1 MSSHDCSFLFNALDA
16 LSGDTSEHVRKYF
29 LTCSD
34 IYKWRAQMYIS
45 DMLRYIQV
53 TWSGGTS
60 ERVISG

>member
-16 LSGDTSEHVRKYF
+16 
-29 LTCSD
+29 
-34 IYKWRAQMYIS
+34 QMYIS

-53 TWSGGTS
+53 RWSGGTS